1 MNKIKLIWKFLVEW
15 LIKPIITFFVPFIFL
30 SLIPIIP
37 SSIIKG
43 DPIKGIISI
52 PLWVWIAI
60 IILSITVY
68 WRIDRIQNKNRG
80 FGAVTYQHDRISDPC
95 RHEYEDSIW
104 VYYMERFLDYSTRLV
119 PEDNPYCKRCGT
131 KLKQSKELFWGGYIW
146 SCVGCGRKIK
156 RRFTFEEAEE
166 NLKCILNGID
176 LPETEISNEE

>member
-60 IILSITVY
+60 VILSIIPLSVY
-68 WRIDRIQNKNRG
+68 WRIDRIQNKNRS
-80 FGAVTYQHDRISDPC
+80 FGAVKYQIVTTITMKIAYGRI
-95 RHEYEDSIW
+95 I
-104 VYYMERFLDYSTRLV
+104 
-119 PEDNPYCKRCGT
+119 
-131 KLKQSKELFWGGYIW
+131 
-146 SCVGCGRKIK
+146 
-156 RRFTFEEAEE
+156 
-166 NLKCILNGID
+166 
-176 LPETEISNEE
+176 